1 MDGFVH
7 SYGAIAPS
15 GIVEFR

>member
-7 SYGAIAPS
+7 YYGAVAPS